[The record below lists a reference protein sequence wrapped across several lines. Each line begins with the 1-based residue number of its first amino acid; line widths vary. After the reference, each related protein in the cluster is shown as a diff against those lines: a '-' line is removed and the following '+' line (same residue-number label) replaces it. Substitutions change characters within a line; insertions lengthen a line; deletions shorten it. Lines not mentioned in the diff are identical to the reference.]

1 MVFGV
6 CAVGVGCLYLVPN
19 GNRVPQP
26 GAGQRP
32 LSKPTASP
40 STPAAEPTSRTRSTS
55 RPVATTAAPT
65 TLATTA
71 TEPPA
76 DPVEDT
82 AARSVPP
89 RRPPSR
95 GATAFDPAEGD
106 DDQPPAPVTD
116 VRSAAVT
123 PRELSLRWPAAE
135 DNVGVTSYT
144 VLLNGY
150 QVATTPLTHAT
161 VRWFNDDASEQV
173 VQVRAL
179 DAAGNESPA
188 SPPLLVARPTPA
200 PLPTETPGP
209 TTEPEPSTTPQPT
222 PDSPSQEPDEL
233 GAGVRD
239 PHQGQEPPVNQNIP
253 TASTTPAR
261 GAR

>member
-19 GNRVPQP
+19 GSRVPQP

-40 STPAAEPTSRTRSTS
+40 STPAAEPTSPTRTTS
-55 RPVATTAAPT
+55 RPAATPTAPT
-65 TLATTA
+65 TTA
-71 TEPPA
+71 VTEPPA
-76 DPVEDT
+76 DRVEDT
-82 AARSVPP
+82 AARSAPP
-89 RRPPSR
+89 RRPASR
-95 GATAFDPAEGD
+95 GATAFDPADGD

-135 DNVGVTSYT
+135 DNVGVTGYT

-161 VRWFNDDASEQV
+161 VRWFNDDASQHV

-200 PLPTETPGP
+200 PTPTDSPGP

-222 PDSPSQEPDEL
+222 PDTPSQEPDDL
-233 GAGVRD
+233 DAGVRD
-239 PHQGQEPPVNQNIP
+239 PHQGQEPPVNQNATLAPP
-253 TASTTPAR
+253 TPSAGER
-261 GAR
+261 